1 MHEQPCSRLVLKLG
15 NERLGSAHTWIV
27 NHDESRT
34 FKVLYIVLAVVL
46 SIFLSLF
53 WLVVI
58 VAVHLVFELVRQH
71 HHCSGCARKIVGRSF
86 WHLKLDLSFIA
97 FSFVVDAYMGVLF
110 GIAGLGGVSRIGR
123 VGRVGI
129 RTGARLGGY
138 EKAIRGVMLSA
149 DDIARTTSAA
159 IGIRGDM
166 KNEKSG
172 IAPEDSGVVE
182 EQVST
187 PATPGSEEQ
196 PVLPETTG
204 SSQDLEVKW
213 TQSGYA
219 SIFFGIICVALLFL
233 TPWLIGMTY
242 DELLQII
249 MQDLQPF
256 PPWGEDVALLLA
268 YGFQ

>member
-1 MHEQPCSRLVLKLG
+1 MLKLD
-15 NERLGSAHTWIV
+15 NERLRSTYIWIV

-46 SIFLSLF
+46 SIFVSLF

-58 VAVHLVFELVRQH
+58 VTVHLVFELVRQH
-71 HHCSGCARKIVGRSF
+71 HHCSGCVRKIMGRSF

-97 FSFVVDAYMGVLF
+97 FSFVVDAYTGVLL
-110 GIAGLGGVSRIGR
+110 GIAGLEGVSGIGR
-123 VGRVGI
+123 VGQVGI
-129 RTGARLGGY
+129 RTGARFGGY
-138 EKAIRGVMLSA
+138 DKAIRGVVLSA

-159 IGIRGDM
+159 IGFRGDM
-166 KNEKSG
+166 KNEESG
-172 IAPEDSGVVE
+172 TAPEDSGVVE
-182 EQVST
+182 KQAST
-187 PATPGSEEQ
+187 SVTPESVEQ

-213 TQSGYA
+213 TRSGYA
-219 SIFFGIICVALLFL
+219 SIFFGVICVALLFL

-242 DELLQII
+242 DQLLQMV

-256 PPWGEDVALLLA
+256 PP
-268 YGFQ
+268 